1 MDSFTNKPGS
11 TVISTTTTLPAIS
24 NLNYW
29 FDYEN
34 VVVGALP
41 PRIAAPVDFSPRA
54 SLNVAT
60 TTGLAGQPFISPNNL
75 NGKKLIRFNTSA
87 SIRMTNTS
95 LTYFSPT
102 APFSY
107 AMVGR
112 VLNRLPDYV
121 NHFVTIATIRG
132 AASNS
137 FTIFYYTTGSRMTV
151 YLNYSTSGSP
161 TAPTVGNPA
170 FTCDIEDE
178 YTNFH
183 SLVVTY
189 NGLGVS
195 NPANYSII
203 VNGVSKTVS
212 SEATSGV
219 ISNTNA
225 WPNSGTPS
233 VGINPVFDGA
243 TNIMWNKQL
252 TPLELGQLNAYFKN
266 KYNVGL

>member
-34 VVVGALP
+34 VVVSATP
-41 PRIAAPVDFSPRA
+41 PRIAAPVDLSARA
-54 SLNVAT
+54 SLNIAS
-60 TTGLAGQPFISPNNL
+60 TTGGVGNPFISPETL
-75 NGKKLIRFNTSA
+75 NKNRLIRFSNNSGL
-87 SIRMTNTS
+87 RMTNTS

-102 APFSY
+102 APFTL
-107 AMVGR
+107 ALVGR
-112 VLNRLPDYV
+112 VLRRFPDYV
-121 NHFVTIATIRG
+121 NNFASIASIRG
-132 AASNS
+132 AGTNA

-151 YLNYSTSGSP
+151 YMNYGASGSLSG
-161 TAPTVGNPA
+161 PTVGQPA
-170 FTCDIEDE
+170 ITADIEDE
-178 YTNFH
+178 YTNYH

-195 NPANYSII
+195 NPANYAII
-203 VNGVSKTVS
+203 INGVSKPVS

-219 ISNTNA
+219 IGNVNQ
-225 WPNSGTPS
+225 WPNGGSFAS
-233 VGINPVFDGA
+233 INPLMDGA